1 MSAEEPELVVQ
12 ISADGT
18 NVAQGPGTGMIV
30 QVGGIAGG
38 AEVRIENVAVLR
50 GDED

>member
-1 MSAEEPELVVQ
+1 MSEEEPQVVVQ
-12 ISADGT
+12 IAADGA
-18 NVAQGPGTGMIV
+18 NVAQGSATGMIV
-30 QVGGIAGG
+30 QVGGISGG